1 MHDTLISIMQ
11 PNSFLGYTSVS
22 QWALFLGIAAIVFGW
37 IEKKENFILIGQFIF
52 LVLGFIALYVVFTDK
67 IAVPPNNGIQIPKE
81 MKVLTYFKSTALFMG
96 LDVISLLM
104 TLFKIRF
111 HKVSTYILIFFALML
126 FFMVFNIQQMAN

>member
-1 MHDTLISIMQ
+1 MQ
-11 PNSFLGYTSVS
+11 PNSYLVYTSIS

-37 IEKKENFILIGQFIF
+37 IEKKEKFILIGQFAF
-52 LVLGFIALYVVFTDK
+52 LVLGFIALYVLLTDK
-67 IAVPPNNGIQIPKE
+67 IVVPPNNGIQIPKE
-81 MKVLTYFKSTALFMG
+81 IKVLAYFKSTALFMG